1 MDSYISI
8 FNNLLILHHKIHYII
23 LHHVILYSLLTCFLI
38 IYLKKFSF
46 LSLFSF
52 MCFHEAMHGVGSK
65 WILRAFDLFG
75 HAPFIPVSSQAEP
88 DPEFHTVTFPNP
100 EEKGVN
106 KDTLIFIFYN
116 FIFIFPSCLFFLFL
130 RIYIFYS
137 FSFLFS
143 FSFSFSFSFF
153 LLSTL

>member
-1 MDSYISI
+1 
-8 FNNLLILHHKIHYII
+8 
-23 LHHVILYSLLTCFLI
+23 
-38 IYLKKFSF
+38 
-46 LSLFSF
+46 
-52 MCFHEAMHGVGSK
+52 MCFHKAMHGVGSK

-130 RIYIFYS
+130 QIYIFY
-137 FSFLFS
+137 S

>member
-1 MDSYISI
+1 MDSYILI

-23 LHHVILYSLLTCFLI
+23 LHHVILYSLPICFI
-38 IYLKKFSF
+38 IICLNKFF
-46 LSLFSF
+46 FVSLFSL
-52 MCFHEAMHGVGSK
+52 CFHKAMHGVGSK

-116 FIFIFPSCLFFLFL
+116 FLFLFPSCLFFFILPNICLFL
-130 RIYIFYS
+130 ILILIFI
-137 FSFLFS
+137 
-143 FSFSFSFSFF
+143 FF
-153 LLSTL
+153 FFTLNIIT